1 MFLNLNRL
9 VRVRSRTFC
18 IQRSPTI
25 VYAKSQS
32 HSQSHSHSHSYTS
45 GHLKSEYTKNNNL
58 LEQSA
63 KYKKQLYTLRNKHT
77 LVPRNETQEL
87 YINTLKTIFPSIVI
101 ATGPAGTAKSYIAVS
116 VGVDK
121 LANDECKKIVIT
133 RPTVSVD
140 EDMGFLPGTIT
151 EKMDPWM
158 RPLYDTFYKYYSA
171 SEVKMMIA
179 NKVIDICP
187 IAYLRGRTLE
197 DSYIIV
203 DEAQNCTVNQML
215 MILTRIG
222 SGSKMV
228 ITGDLLQH
236 DRGYETNGLG
246 DFIGRLEL
254 SKLNDYA
261 SMNDIHHIEF
271 SSDDIQRHPV
281 IKDILKLYD

>member
-25 VYAKSQS
+25 VYAKSQ
-32 HSQSHSHSHSYTS
+32 SHSHSYTS

-171 SEVKMMIA
+171 SEVKIMIA